1 MKAVAIVGAAGIQG
15 SQIAHR
21 LGANPE
27 YELRL
32 VETADRQ
39 QRLRDRGLVPTSLT
53 EAASTADAVILAVP
67 DGAIKRVAAEVAPT
81 LAPGCVLIVLD
92 AAAPFAAPLGD
103 REDVSYFIAHPCHP
117 SVFGTQLTSTGERDF
132 AGGQV
137 AQDVVC
143 CLVAGEES
151 AYALGEAVA
160 RDMFAPV
167 DRTHRITLEQFII
180 LEPTLSETTAAT
192 LVEVIREAMDE
203 AVALGVPEA
212 VVRAFMHGHIGIELA
227 IIFGEL
233 EAPFSV
239 SADYAIERGREQ
251 LLKPDWKAV
260 FEPANVRRVAEA
272 IADGA
277 LPERRRHGAG
287 LEDDTT

>member
-1 MKAVAIVGAAGIQG
+1 MRAVAIVGAAGIQG
-15 SQIAHR
+15 SQIAQR

-27 YELRL
+27 YELQL
-32 VETADRQ
+32 VETEDRQ
-39 QRLRDRGLVPTSLT
+39 QRLRDRGLVPTSLQ
-53 EAASTADAVILAVP
+53 EAASSADAVILAVP

-81 LAPGCVLIVLD
+81 LASGSLLMVLD

-103 REDVSYFIAHPCHP
+103 RDDVSYFIAHPCHP
-117 SVFGTQLTSTGERDF
+117 SVFGTHLTSTGTRDF

-137 AQDVVC
+137 PQDVVC
-143 CLVAGEES
+143 CLAAGEER
-151 AYALGEAVA
+151 AYALGEALA

-203 AVALGVPEA
+203 AVALGVPAE

-233 EAPFSV
+233 EVPFSV
-239 SADYAIERGREQ
+239 SADYAIEQGREA
-251 LLKPDWKAV
+251 LLKPDWKSV

-277 LPERRRHGAG
+277 LPAHRRHGAG
-287 LEDDTT
+287 LEDAS

>member
-1 MKAVAIVGAAGIQG
+1 MRAVAIVGAAGIQG
-15 SQIAHR
+15 SQIAQR
-21 LGANPE
+21 LRANPE

-32 VETADRQ
+32 VETEDRE
-39 QRLRDRGLVPTSLT
+39 QRLRDRGLAPTALT
-53 EAASTADAVILAVP
+53 EAVSSADAVILAVP
-67 DGAIKRVAAEVAPT
+67 DGAIKRVATEVAPI
-81 LAPGCVLIVLD
+81 LAAGSVLVVLD

-103 REDVSYFIAHPCHP
+103 DDNVSYFVAHPCHP
-117 SVFGTQLTSTGERDF
+117 SVFGAHLTSTGGRDF

-137 AQDVVC
+137 PQDVVC
-143 CLVAGEES
+143 CLAAGDES
-151 AYALGEAVA
+151 AYTLGEALA

-203 AVALGVPEA
+203 AVRLGVPAE

-233 EAPFSV
+233 KAPFSV
-239 SADYAIERGREQ
+239 SADYAIEQGREA

-277 LPERRRHGAG
+277 LPRHRRHGVG
-287 LEDDTT
+287 LEDA